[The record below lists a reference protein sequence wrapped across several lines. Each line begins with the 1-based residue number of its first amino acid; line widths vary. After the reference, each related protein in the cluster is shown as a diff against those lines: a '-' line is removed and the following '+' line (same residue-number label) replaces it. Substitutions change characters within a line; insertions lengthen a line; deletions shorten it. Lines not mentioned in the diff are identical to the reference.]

1 MVYRLPPLNSLRLF
15 EAAGRHLSFKTA
27 AEELHLTP
35 SAVSHGIRS
44 LEDWLGV
51 DLFTRH
57 HRGLKLTA
65 AGRAYLPSVRSA
77 LAQIAT
83 ASETVPGRGP
93 KRSLSISVAPSF
105 GARWLIPNLPGF
117 NQRHPEF
124 EVWLDSAQRPVD
136 FPRDNIDLAI
146 RMGRGNW
153 NGLQSDRLIQE
164 RLIPV
169 CAPALAERVTDP
181 SDLAE
186 QRLIRVVNVTED
198 WPAWARLT
206 GVEESLLD
214 LDNGPRFD
222 NIGMA
227 LEAAAEGLG
236 LAIGRLPL
244 VEADL
249 RAGRLQAVLGPPRRA
264 ETAYWL
270 LSAPESLERPEV
282 AAFRDWIRQTLPPDR
297 DAGES

>member
-169 CAPALAERVTDP
+169 CAPALAERVTD
-181 SDLAE
+181 
-186 QRLIRVVNVTED
+186 
-198 WPAWARLT
+198 
-206 GVEESLLD
+206 
-214 LDNGPRFD
+214 
-222 NIGMA
+222 
-227 LEAAAEGLG
+227 
-236 LAIGRLPL
+236 
-244 VEADL
+244 